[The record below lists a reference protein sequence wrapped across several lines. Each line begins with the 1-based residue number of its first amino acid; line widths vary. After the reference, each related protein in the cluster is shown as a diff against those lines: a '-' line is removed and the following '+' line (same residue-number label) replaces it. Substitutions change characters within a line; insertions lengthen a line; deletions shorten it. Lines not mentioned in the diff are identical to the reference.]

1 MSVTPASGERVHALL
16 TDGTTVCVRPARP
29 DDQKALRLHS
39 EMSDASLRLR
49 FFSVSRRS
57 GEQAAA
63 RVAQPEDSGYRALVA
78 ERGGRIIRIA
88 EYQIDVG
95 KTAGSAEISLA
106 VGNKRHHRGVGT
118 LLLEHLISAARAHG
132 VRTFTAGA
140 LTDNHEV
147 LKVFADLGLRAERR
161 FDGPAVH
168 CVIPLGGT
176 GPVVLPGLEQL
187 LLRLSRMASDLP
199 QLAEVDFNPV
209 LARPRARHRSRRADP
224 AAAAPRPRPL
234 SAPAPLNR
242 GPAHRRR
249 RRNTMKHSKVGALM
263 TADVVRAEYGT
274 PFKEVARR
282 LAEHRISGLPVVDDD
297 EKVLGVI
304 SETDVMA
311 RQAETRDPSE
321 PRRLLRRL
329 RWTPGSRA
337 RRAKARARTAGQLMS
352 RPAITVHSDAT
363 VVEAARVMAQHRVER
378 LPVVDDEERLVGI
391 VTRRDLLEVFL
402 RPDAEI
408 REAIRNEVLGRA
420 LWLPPDAVNVDVR
433 EGVVTLTGQLER
445 RVETTSAVE
454 MCRRMDGVVAV
465 VNHLTYRF
473 DDSGLSPEE
482 PTLHGLPYY
491 WQRKP

>member
-1 MSVTPASGERVHALL
+1 
-16 TDGTTVCVRPARP
+16 
-29 DDQKALRLHS
+29 
-39 EMSDASLRLR
+39 
-49 FFSVSRRS
+49 
-57 GEQAAA
+57 
-63 RVAQPEDSGYRALVA
+63 
-78 ERGGRIIRIA
+78 
-88 EYQIDVG
+88 
-95 KTAGSAEISLA
+95 
-106 VGNKRHHRGVGT
+106 
-118 LLLEHLISAARAHG
+118 
-132 VRTFTAGA
+132 
-140 LTDNHEV
+140 
-147 LKVFADLGLRAERR
+147 
-161 FDGPAVH
+161 
-168 CVIPLGGT
+168 
-176 GPVVLPGLEQL
+176 
-187 LLRLSRMASDLP
+187 
-199 QLAEVDFNPV
+199 
-209 LARPRARHRSRRADP
+209 
-224 AAAAPRPRPL
+224 
-234 SAPAPLNR
+234 
-242 GPAHRRR
+242 
-249 RRNTMKHSKVGALM
+249 MKHSKVGALM

-274 PFKEVARR
+274 PFKEVARL

-321 PRRLLRRL
+321 PRWLLRRP

-337 RRAKARARTAGQLMS
+337 RRTKAQARTAGQLMS

-363 VVEAARVMAQHRVER
+363 VAEAARVMAQHRVER

-420 LWLPPDAVNVDVR
+420 LWLPPDAVDVDVR

-454 MCRRMDGVVAV
+454 MCRRVDGVVAV
-465 VNHLTYRF
+465 VDHLTYRF
-473 DDSGLSPEE
+473 DDSRLSPEE